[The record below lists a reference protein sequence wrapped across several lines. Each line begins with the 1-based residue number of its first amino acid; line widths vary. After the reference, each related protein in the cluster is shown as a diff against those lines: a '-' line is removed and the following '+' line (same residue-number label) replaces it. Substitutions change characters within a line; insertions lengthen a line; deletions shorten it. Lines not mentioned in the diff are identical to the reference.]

1 MTLQDT
7 SLRASTESHLYLSIF
22 EELQQ
27 RIRQGTWQTGQR
39 LPSINKLAKEL
50 GVGTGSVREAL
61 QSLQSIGLV
70 KIKHGSGVYVT
81 ASRPATELSS
91 HFQNI
96 SDRQMVA
103 LAETRRI
110 LEPELAALAAERG
123 TQDELEE
130 IEDLVRQMEAMA
142 IQEGDFAEL
151 DVQFHRSIAHAAHNP
166 ILYRTIEGVSDL
178 FLESRRRILMNP
190 KSIGRSNRYHMLIAE
205 AISSRN
211 AAQARLLMQ
220 AHMSDMFNDVLAAE
234 ARMLA
239 EPQSGSTP

>member
-1 MTLQDT
+1 MTPNAP
-7 SLRASTESHLYLSIF
+7 SRAFSEGHIYISIF
-22 EELQQ
+22 EELQH
-27 RIRQGTWQTGQR
+27 RIRHGTWQTGQR
-39 LPSINKLAKEL
+39 LPSINQLAKEL

-91 HFQNI
+91 HFQNV
-96 SDRQMVA
+96 SNRQMVA

-123 TQDELEE
+123 TQDEIEE
-130 IEDLVRQMEAMA
+130 IEDLVRQMDVVA
-142 IQEGDFAEL
+142 QQGGDFAEL
-151 DVQFHRSIAHAAHNP
+151 DVQFHRNIALAAHNP

-190 KSIGRSNRYHMLIAE
+190 KSIARSNRYHMLIAE

-220 AHMSDMFNDVLAAE
+220 AHMSDMFNDVLATE
-234 ARMLA
+234 ARMLMTDTL
-239 EPQSGSTP
+239 PLSNP